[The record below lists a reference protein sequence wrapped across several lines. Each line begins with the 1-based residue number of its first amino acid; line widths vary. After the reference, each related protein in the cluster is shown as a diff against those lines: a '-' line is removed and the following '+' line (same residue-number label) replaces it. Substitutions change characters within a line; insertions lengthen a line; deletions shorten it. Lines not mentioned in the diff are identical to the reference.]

1 MTLSNDDNNKRT
13 ELNIFC
19 QLTESTTILGEREM

>member
-13 ELNIFC
+13 ELNIFG

>member
-1 MTLSNDDNNKRT
+1 MTLSNDNNKRT